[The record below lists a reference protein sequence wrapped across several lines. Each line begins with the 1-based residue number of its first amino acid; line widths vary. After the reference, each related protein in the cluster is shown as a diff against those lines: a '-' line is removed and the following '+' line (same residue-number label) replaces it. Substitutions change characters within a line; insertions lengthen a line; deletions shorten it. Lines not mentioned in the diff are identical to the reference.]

1 MPLSLRVGD
10 RFPDL
15 ELPNTRHELVRLSH
29 VTRPSVLDE
38 RLGFSDGYPL
48 ILVFFRGFFCP
59 RDQEQLRQLVSFQD
73 ELAVNYGKLVAI
85 SVDPPPV
92 NAAFAAGL
100 GARWPFLSDEH
111 RSVMRQLDILDD
123 TEGEYAYRARPYT
136 IALHPGLRVHKV
148 YDGWWFVGRPTL
160 EELRHDLRTIM
171 AARADYDYTAYTTAE
186 VRRIRIPQQEWAEG
200 APPLGASGLPVAE
213 GVVRWF
219 DAVAGVGMIAAD
231 DETVSGGEVFFH
243 FTAIPGQGYRTIT
256 PGSRVRFEVVE
267 HASGPSARNIQK
279 AA

>member
-1 MPLSLRVGD
+1 MTLSIRAGD
-10 RFPDL
+10 QFPDL

-29 VTRPSVLDE
+29 LTRPSVLDE

-48 ILVFFRGFFCP
+48 ILLFFRGFFCP
-59 RDQEQLRQLVSFQD
+59 RDQEQLRQLVSFQE

-85 SVDPPPV
+85 SVDPPLV

-100 GARWPFLSDEH
+100 GARWPFLSDEQ

-123 TEGEYAYRARPYT
+123 TEGEYAYRARPYSIT
-136 IALHPGLRVHKV
+136 LRPDLRVHKV

-171 AARADYDYTAYTTAE
+171 AARTDYGYAAYTAPE

-200 APPLGASGLPVAE
+200 APPLGASGLPIAE
-213 GVVRWF
+213 GVVKWF
-219 DAVAGVGMIAAD
+219 DPVAGVGMIATDAMV
-231 DETVSGGEVFFH
+231 TGEQVFFH
-243 FTAIPGQGYRTIT
+243 FTAIPGQGYRTIK
-256 PGSRVRFEVVE
+256 PGIHARFEVVE
-267 HASGPSARNIQK
+267 NASGPSARNIQI
-279 AA
+279 AS

>member
-1 MPLSLRVGD
+1 MPLSIRIGD
-10 RFPDL
+10 QFPDF
-15 ELPNTRHELVRLSH
+15 ELPNSRHELVRLSH
-29 VTRPSVLDE
+29 VTRPGVMEE

-48 ILVFFRGFFCP
+48 ILHFFRGFFCP
-59 RDQEQLRQLVSFQD
+59 RDQEQMRQLVRFQE

-85 SVDPPPV
+85 SVDPPLV

-100 GARWPFLSDEH
+100 GARWPFLSDER

-136 IALHPGLRVHKV
+136 ITLHPDLRVHSV

-171 AARADYDYTAYTTAE
+171 AARTDYDYAAYTTPE

-213 GVVRWF
+213 GVVKWF
-219 DAVAGVGMIAAD
+219 DPAAGAGMITTDAMA
-231 DETVSGGEVFFH
+231 SGGEVFFH

-267 HASGPSARNIQK
+267 SVSGLSARNIQIGG
-279 AA
+279 